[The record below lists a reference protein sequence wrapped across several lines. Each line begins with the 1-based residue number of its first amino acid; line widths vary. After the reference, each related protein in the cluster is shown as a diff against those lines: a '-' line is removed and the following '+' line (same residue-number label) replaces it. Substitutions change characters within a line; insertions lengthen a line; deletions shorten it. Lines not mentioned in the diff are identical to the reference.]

1 MYIDFVCVCGENWC
15 CGERSDCY
23 VHRLLWF
30 VVVVDILDS
39 NNVLIMVEVVMM
51 TIAVV
56 VVI

>member
-1 MYIDFVCVCGENWC
+1 MCGGDWSCGE
-15 CGERSDCY
+15 GSYCY
-23 VHRLLWF
+23 IHRLLWF

-39 NNVLIMVEVVMM
+39 NEVLVMVEVVMM